1 MKKPLLYPKLAWQGI
16 RKNAETYLPYLL
28 MGILMVGVSYIMN
41 YLTRPALMGALSMG
55 GTTLMVLQMGK
66 IVISVFSVIF
76 LYYCNSFL
84 IRRRMK
90 EFGLYNILG
99 MGKGNIARVM
109 LWETLLTA
117 LLVFAG
123 GLLLGL
129 SLSRLVEMALINLLH
144 ADYTVPMEL
153 FYPDSVTWVLL
164 LFGGIYVLI
173 LLANLLRMRLS
184 NPVALLKSENTGEKP
199 PKANWFFGLIGLLIL
214 LSAYY
219 VAAVSQSPL
228 EALIFFFIAVLMVIV
243 ATYLLLVSGSVTL
256 CRMLRRNKR
265 YYYQTRHFI
274 SVSAMAYRMKRNG
287 AGMATICI
295 LCTMVLVI
303 LTSTV
308 CLYGG
313 TDSMVDAICPQDV
326 NLTIGL
332 EARDGEENWK
342 RLDAMQQMALDVTE
356 EMGLTPENITSQRA
370 LVATGKVQN
379 GDYGIITDADSLNA
393 NVLELTVYPLSVYE
407 QATGETV
414 TLADRELL
422 YASFKTNEAF
432 SSMSFYGSAP
442 YRMIHAEKELPKRL
456 LSADYRSAWGCL
468 VVFTND
474 AEAFRREITA
484 LVGEK
489 SGKAMM
495 MDRLALH
502 FDLDSE
508 ADTDTQEKLVKALRS
523 RSWEAMKSTG
533 KEFYGMSSLN
543 VDTRALC
550 RRDYLSF
557 FGGLFFLGMVL
568 GPLFSIAAVLIMYY
582 KQICEGYEDAERFAV
597 MRKVGLTDAEI
608 RRSVNSQV
616 LTVFFAPLLMAGL
629 HMLFAMPM
637 IRLILGAF
645 GLHNDS
651 LFYGI
656 GIGCYV
662 VFAVIYALMYLLT
675 SRRYYRIV
683 R

>member
-153 FYPDSVTWVLL
+153 FYPDGVTWVLL

-313 TDSMVDAICPQDV
+313 TDSMVDAICPQDI

-379 GDYGIITDADSLNA
+379 GDYGIITDADSLKA

-442 YRMIHAEKELPKRL
+442 YRMIRAEKELPKRL

-474 AEAFRREITA
+474 AEAFRSEITA

-489 SGKAMM
+489 SGEAMM

-523 RSWEAMKSTG
+523 EAMKSTG
-533 KEFYGMSSLN
+533 KDFYGMSSLS

-550 RRDYLSF
+550 RRDYLSL

-616 LTVFFAPLLMAGL
+616 LTVFFAPLLMTGL

>member
-153 FYPDSVTWVLL
+153 FYPDDVTWVLL

-313 TDSMVDAICPQDV
+313 TDSMVDAICPQDI

-379 GDYGIITDADSLNA
+379 GDYGIITDADSLKA

-422 YASFKTNEAF
+422 YASFKTNETF

-442 YRMIHAEKELPKRL
+442 YRMIRAEKELPKRL

-474 AEAFRREITA
+474 AEAFRSEITA

-489 SGKAMM
+489 SGEAMM

-508 ADTDTQEKLVKALRS
+508 ADTDTQEKLVKTLRS
-523 RSWEAMKSTG
+523 EAMKLTG
-533 KEFYGMSSLN
+533 KDFYGMSSLN

>member
-153 FYPDSVTWVLL
+153 FYPDGVTWVLL

-313 TDSMVDAICPQDV
+313 TDSMVDAICPQDID
-326 NLTIGL
+326 LTIGL

-379 GDYGIITDADSLNA
+379 GDYGIITDADSLKA

-422 YASFKTNEAF
+422 YASFKTNETF

-474 AEAFRREITA
+474 AEAFRSEITA

-489 SGKAMM
+489 SGEAMM

-502 FDLDSE
+502 FDLASE
-508 ADTDTQEKLVKALRS
+508 ADTDTQEKLVKTLRS
-523 RSWEAMKSTG
+523 EAMKLTG
-533 KEFYGMSSLN
+533 KDFYGMSSLS
-543 VDTRALC
+543 VDTRSLC
-550 RRDYLSF
+550 RRDYLSL

-629 HMLFAMPM
+629 HMMFAMPM